1 MEYKEIDKTEPVRE
15 LSKTAMR
22 YAQNEMFFD
31 LIPLIP
37 FQFIFFFK
45 YSRLFFVIKCF
56 RIKKSMAL
64 LDTGKFMEVVLPIF

>member
-1 MEYKEIDKTEPVRE
+1 
-15 LSKTAMR
+15 MR
-22 YAQNEMFFD
+22 YAQNEMVYD

-64 LDTGKFMEVVLPIF
+64 LDTSKFMEIVKPIYQNRLEKACNDLKLKDD